1 MSGGQVEVV
10 EVGMRDGFQME
21 QRILPTREKQRIG
34 LMLIDAGLRHIEA
47 TSFVSPRAI
56 PQSADAAA
64 LVAAMKG
71 RGAEISALVPTVSG
85 ARRALDAGVD
95 RITVFA
101 SASETHN
108 QANVRH
114 SVGESLAA
122 LAEIGSLAESRGQPI
137 TGAVATAFGCPFEG
151 EVATEAVLRVVDGY
165 VAVGA
170 DSVVLGDTTGMATP
184 PVVERVVAAIR
195 AHHPALDLRLHFH
208 NTRGLGL
215 VNVAKAL
222 ELGVRRFDAS
232 VGGLGGCPFAPG
244 ASGNVATEDL
254 AFLLDETGWASG
266 LDLSRLIKA
275 AQAVQALLGRPL
287 PGQVM
292 KAGPRLSRPDLS

>member
-122 LAEIGSLAESRGQPI
+122 LAEIGSLAESRGQPL

-232 VGGLGGCPFAPG
+232 IGGLGGCPFAPG

-266 LDLSRLIKA
+266 LDLSRLIEA

>member
-1 MSGGQVEVV
+1 
-10 EVGMRDGFQME
+10 ME

-122 LAEIGSLAESRGQPI
+122 LAEIGSLAESRGQPL

-195 AHHPALDLRLHFH
+195 ARHPALDLRLHFH

-232 VGGLGGCPFAPG
+232 IGGLGGCPFAPG

-266 LDLSRLIKA
+266 LDLSRLIEA